1 MKWPII
7 KSDSVEVSQTDTTCE
22 MLWAVAQGAKVSIH
36 PSIIEMMDANAAFIA
51 TDNQI
56 LVSKRHWLTG
66 YPSEPSDNL
75 AQGFILGHCAG
86 VGAPFSDEIVRGAI
100 FARTKV
106 LSSGQTGCRG
116 VVIAKMVQMLN
127 QNIVPS
133 VPSQGSVGAAGD
145 LAPMSHI
152 ARTLCGYDG
161 QRHPDFTPLVPTGKE
176 ALALIN
182 GISLSTA
189 IAAIAVMRA
198 ERVFEAALWAAGL
211 TMEVVR
217 AQSQCLDNRALRARR
232 HPEVEEVGNIL
243 RRLLKGSQRVLRNN
257 KPDAFSIRAT
267 PSVMGA
273 IWRTI
278 RFAKKEVER
287 ELNGVS
293 DNPLIFESEC
303 KGNEDTTGEW
313 IEAGNFHGASIG
325 LAMDHLATALT
336 QLATLSERRIFKLT
350 HGKLSN
356 NLPSFLV
363 QGTGLNSG
371 FMLAQYT
378 AAALASECKGFAHP
392 ASADSIPTVQH
403 HEDHVSMSP
412 IAARKALK
420 ILECLADI
428 VAIEL
433 LVGAQALDLRRQVD
447 QLSAPLDLE
456 NLHRI
461 IRKDVPF
468 WEDDEVLHPAIRA
481 LSLLV
486 RQGIPLPLITHED

>member
-1 MKWPII
+1 MKWPQKQSPPVQLSKEPI
-7 KSDSVEVSQTDTTCE
+7 SCE
-22 MLWAVAQGAKVSIH
+22 MLWSVAQGTTVTLDQTILE
-36 PSIIEMMDANAAFIA
+36 IMDKNAASIPSNSQVLA
-51 TDNQI
+51 
-56 LVSKRHWLTG
+56 SKRHWLTG
-66 YPSEPSDNL
+66 DPSKSSKNL

-86 VGAPFSDEIVRGAI
+86 VGTPFSDEIVRAAI
-100 FARTKV
+100 FARLKV
-106 LSSGQTGCRG
+106 VSSGHTGCRG
-116 VVIAKMVQMLN
+116 IVAQKLMTMLN
-127 QNIVPS
+127 LEIVPV

-145 LAPMSHI
+145 LAPMAHI

-161 QRHPDFTPLVPTGKE
+161 RTYEGFTPLEPSGKE
-176 ALALIN
+176 ALSLIN
-182 GISLSTA
+182 GISLSA
-189 IAAIAVMRA
+189 SVAALAVVRA

-217 AQSQCLDNRALRARR
+217 AQSQCIDDRALKARR
-232 HPEVEEVGNIL
+232 HPEVAEVGAIL
-243 RRLLKGSQRVLRNN
+243 RELLNGSKRVLSTN

-278 RFAKKEVER
+278 RFAKEEVER

-293 DNPLIFESEC
+293 DNPLIFNDPTDES
-303 KGNEDTTGEW
+303 GIGEW

-325 LAMDHLATALT
+325 LAMDHLSTALT
-336 QLATLSERRIFKLT
+336 QLATLSERRTFRLT

-363 QGTGLNSG
+363 EGTGLNSG

-378 AAALASECKGFAHP
+378 AAALASECKGLAHP

-412 IAARKALK
+412 IAARKTLQ

-428 VAIEL
+428 IAIEL
-433 LVGAQALDLRRQVD
+433 VVGAQALDLRFKEDYEAAPKHLSRLHQRIRQ
-447 QLSAPLDLE
+447 
-456 NLHRI
+456 
-461 IRKDVPF
+461 DVSF
-468 WEDDEVLHPAIRA
+468 WEDDEVLHPALRA
-481 LSLLV
+481 MSVLV
-486 RQGIPLPLITHED
+486 RNGIPLPST

>member
-1 MKWPII
+1 M
-7 KSDSVEVSQTDTTCE
+7 T
-22 MLWAVAQGAKVSIH
+22 AH
-36 PSIIEMMDANAAFIA
+36 
-51 TDNQI
+51 
-56 LVSKRHWLTG
+56 
-66 YPSEPSDNL
+66 
-75 AQGFILGHCAG
+75 
-86 VGAPFSDEIVRGAI
+86 
-100 FARTKV
+100 
-106 LSSGQTGCRG
+106 TGCRG
-116 VVIAKMVQMLN
+116 VVAEKLTQMLN
-127 QNIVPS
+127 QNITPV

-145 LAPMSHI
+145 LAPMSYI

-161 QRHPDFTPLVPTGKE
+161 QTYPEFTPLIPTGKE

-182 GISLSTA
+182 GISLSAA
-189 IAAIAVMRA
+189 IAAIAIVRA

-217 AQSQCLDNRALRARR
+217 AQIQCLDDRALRSRR
-232 HPEVEEVGNIL
+232 HPEVEEVGAIL
-243 RRLLKGSQRVLRNN
+243 RQLLKGSKRVLKTN

-278 RFAKKEVER
+278 RFAKEEVER

-293 DNPLIFESEC
+293 DNPLIFHGSD
-303 KGNEDTTGEW
+303 DTTDAGFGEW
-313 IEAGNFHGASIG
+313 IETGNFHGASIG

-378 AAALASECKGFAHP
+378 AAALASECKGLAHP

-412 IAARKALK
+412 IAARKALE

-428 VAIEL
+428 IAIEL
-433 LVGAQALDLRRQVD
+433 LVGAQALDLRHQVD
-447 QLSAPLDLE
+447 QYDAPSDLV
-456 NLHRI
+456 NLHDI

-468 WEDDEVLHPAIRA
+468 WEDDGVLHPAIR
-481 LSLLV
+481 SMSTLV
-486 RQGIPLPLITHED
+486 RQGIPLPK

>member
-1 MKWPII
+1 MNW
-7 KSDSVEVSQTDTTCE
+7 SVPHSAPQSITIDDCPLTCE
-22 MLWAVAQGAKVSIH
+22 SVWAVAQGASVTVADEQIETMNDNANSI
-36 PSIIEMMDANAAFIA
+36 PAESR
-51 TDNQI
+51 I
-56 LVSKRHWLTG
+56 LASKRHWLTG
-66 YPSEPSDNL
+66 EPSPDSKNL

-86 VGAPFSDEIVRGAI
+86 VGKPFSKEIVRAAMM
-100 FARTKV
+100 ARLKV
-106 LSSGQTGCRG
+106 LTSGHTGSRG
-116 VVIAKMVQMLN
+116 VVATKLSDMLN
-127 QNIVPS
+127 LDIVPT

-145 LAPMSHI
+145 LAPMSYI

-161 QRHPDFTPLVPTGKE
+161 QTYPDFTPLVPTDKE

-189 IAAIAVMRA
+189 IAALAVVRA
-198 ERVFEAALWAAGL
+198 ERVFEASVWTAGL

-217 AQSQCLDNRALRARR
+217 AQSQCLDDRALRARK
-232 HPEVEEVGNIL
+232 HPEVAEVGELL
-243 RRLLKGSQRVLRNN
+243 RQIVNGSQRVLPDNN
-257 KPDAFSIRAT
+257 IDAFSIRAT

-273 IWRTI
+273 VWRTI
-278 RFAKKEVER
+278 RFAKEEVER
-287 ELNGVS
+287 ELNGIS
-293 DNPLIFESEC
+293 DNPLIF
-303 KGNEDTTGEW
+303 DGEW
-313 IEAGNFHGASIG
+313 IEAGNFHGASMG

-336 QLATLSERRIFKLT
+336 QLATLSERRTFRLT

-378 AAALASECKGFAHP
+378 AAALASECKGLAHP

-412 IAARKALK
+412 IAARKALD

-433 LVGAQALDLRRQVD
+433 LVGAQALDLRQQED
-447 QLSAPLDLE
+447 GLSAPTPLAK
-456 NLHRI
+456 LHQQ
-461 IRKDVPF
+461 IRQEVPF
-468 WEDDEVLHPAIRA
+468 WQDDEVLHPAIRS
-481 LSLLV
+481 LSVMV
-486 RQGIPLPLITHED
+486 RKGLPPIKA

>member
-1 MKWPII
+1 MNWPTPTSTTIEI
-7 KSDSVEVSQTDTTCE
+7 SEVDTTCE
-22 MLWAVAQGAKVSIH
+22 MLWAVAQGAQVSLKNTII
-36 PSIIEMMDANAAFIA
+36 PSMDANAKLIPEES
-51 TDNQI
+51 QI

-66 YPSEPSDNL
+66 DPSQSSDNL

-86 VGAPFSDEIVRGAI
+86 VGTPFSDEIVRAAI
-100 FARTKV
+100 FARVKV
-106 LSSGQTGCRG
+106 LSSGHTGCRG
-116 VVIAKMVQMLN
+116 IVAEKMVQMLN
-127 QNIVPS
+127 QNIVPT

-145 LAPMSHI
+145 LAPMSYI

-161 QRHPDFTPLVPTGKE
+161 QTYQEFTPLNPTGKE

-182 GISLSTA
+182 GISLSSA

-217 AQSQCLDNRALRARR
+217 AQSQCLDARALRVRR
-232 HPEVEEVGNIL
+232 HPEVDEVGAIL
-243 RRLLKGSQRVLRNN
+243 RQLLKGSKRVLNN
-257 KPDAFSIRAT
+257 NRPDAFSIRAT

-278 RFAKKEVER
+278 RFAKEEVER

-293 DNPLIFESEC
+293 DNPLIFTVEDNTQ
-303 KGNEDTTGEW
+303 GNTVGEW

-428 VAIEL
+428 IAIEL
-433 LVGAQALDLRRQVD
+433 LVGAQALDLRHKVD
-447 QLSAPLDLE
+447 QYKAPSDLAA
-456 NLHRI
+456 LHEV
-461 IRKDVPF
+461 IRQDVPF
-468 WEDDEVLHPAIRA
+468 WEDDEVLHPAIRS
-481 LSLLV
+481 LSILV
-486 RQGIPLPLITHED
+486 RQGIPLPQPSQFS